1 MFLKLRNAAII
12 PVNIGRLALKLR
24 GKVKVG
30 VCFLIRQGHTC
41 FLLPYSNSGDQF
53 ETITQSC
60 CECDSKERV
69 WFMALARPGLEK
81 AINDIL
87 ERRGVNGKRLSYRQ
101 AERLTG
107 LSTATISELAKG
119 NARTSDSLRR
129 FAQGLNEDATRLM
142 LLAGFVP
149 EDVFPLRPPSH
160 GETSPSA
167 ESLEPG
173 TDSAADGQ
181 ETFAYFASLDAEES
195 ACLQRLEHALAQIPQ
210 GSDRALWKDHLSHC
224 ADLLERF
231 VEHRLR
237 V

>member
-1 MFLKLRNAAII
+1 
-12 PVNIGRLALKLR
+12 
-24 GKVKVG
+24 
-30 VCFLIRQGHTC
+30 
-41 FLLPYSNSGDQF
+41 
-53 ETITQSC
+53 
-60 CECDSKERV
+60 
-69 WFMALARPGLEK
+69 MARARPGLEK

-87 ERRGVNGKRLSYRQ
+87 ERRGVDGKRLSYRQ

-129 FAQGLNEDATRLM
+129 FAQGLDEDATRLM

-149 EDVFPLRPPSH
+149 EEVFPMRSGSH
-160 GETSPSA
+160 QETSDVSPP
-167 ESLEPG
+167 LEPG
-173 TDSAADGQ
+173 TDSTAG
-181 ETFAYFASLDAEES
+181 EHEVFASPVPLDAEER
-195 ACLQRLEHALAQIPQ
+195 ACLQKLERALTQIPP

-231 VEHRLR
+231 VERGLR